1 MNSIVQRGKE
11 PGFTR
16 FEGVQ
21 FGTITTLV
29 FKELRDAIRNRWLAL
44 YAFAFA
50 GLALALSWTAM
61 SGLGGYGLA
70 GFSRTAAALI
80 NLVLLIVPLMGLT
93 LGAMALAGE
102 RERGSLAYLLA
113 QPVTIAE
120 VLIGKFVGLGLTLAA
135 ALAFGFGLSGIVIAW
150 RGSSASGGDYL
161 ELVGLTLLL
170 ALATLSIGFL
180 ISAGSRRGATAIGIA
195 LFAWLGLAF
204 ISDLGLMGTA
214 VVLDIEINTL
224 FTLSLLNPLQVFKMA
239 AVLAMRGDLEV
250 LGPAGIYA
258 VRTYGDGLLPML
270 LAVLAAWTAV
280 PLAIAYFIFRRKGGL

>member
-1 MNSIVQRGKE
+1 MISPISSPRIRAIE
-11 PGFTR
+11 
-16 FEGVQ
+16 
-21 FGTITTLV
+21 FGTVSTLV

-61 SGLGGYGLA
+61 SGLEGYGMA

-93 LGAMALAGE
+93 LGAMSLAGE

-120 VLIGKFVGLGLTLAA
+120 VMLGKFIGLGVTLAA
-135 ALAFGFGLSGIVIAW
+135 ALAFGFGISGMVIAW

-161 ELVGLTLLL
+161 ELVGLTLML

-204 ISDLGLMGTA
+204 ISDLGLMETA
-214 VVLDIEINTL
+214 IVLDIEINTL
-224 FTLSLLNPLQVFKMA
+224 FTLSLLNPLQVFNMA
-239 AVLAMRGDLEV
+239 AVLSMRGDLEV

-258 VRTYGDGLLPML
+258 VRAYGDGLLPML
-270 LAVLAAWTAV
+270 LGVLAAWTAV
-280 PLAIAYFIFRRKGGL
+280 PLALSYVIFRRKGGL